1 MIRLFSIFLCCF
13 LFNSCAQKNIKKTNT
28 TNSIVSGN
36 NIEIPTEIKSITKT
50 DEEWQEILTD
60 QEFYILR
67 QKGTE
72 RAGTSDLLLNKKEG
86 IYLCK
91 ACSLPLFSSETK
103 FKSGTGW
110 PSFYDPLEDRCIK
123 KIKDTS
129 HMMTRI
135 EVVCA
140 RCEGHLGHVFN
151 DGPLPTRK
159 RYCMNGLSLK
169 FQEK

>member
-1 MIRLFSIFLCCF
+1 MIRLLSIILPFF
-13 LFNSCAQKNIKKTNT
+13 LFTSCAQKNIKET
-28 TNSIVSGN
+28 TPISSSVKSSHN
-36 NIEIPTEIKSITKT
+36 ELPTEIKSIKKT
-50 DEEWQEILTD
+50 DKEWKEILTD

-72 RAGTSDLLLNKKEG
+72 RAGTSDLLLNKQEG
-86 IYLCK
+86 LYLCK

-110 PSFYDPLEDRCIK
+110 PSFYAPLEDRCVK

-169 FQEK
+169 FQEN